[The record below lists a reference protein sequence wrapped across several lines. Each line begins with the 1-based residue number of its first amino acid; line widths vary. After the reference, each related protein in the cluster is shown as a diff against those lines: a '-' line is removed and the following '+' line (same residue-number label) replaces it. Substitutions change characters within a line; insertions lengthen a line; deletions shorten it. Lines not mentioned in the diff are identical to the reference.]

1 MANLHKYLLDEHG
14 WIMHSTCNGDFLS
27 SNLRSSFTTFIIP
40 CIGVQGMTQ
49 EIENFIEEH
58 ELELEIYAESGYE
71 KSDLVATLL
80 RCYRSN

>member
-1 MANLHKYLLDEHG
+1 
-14 WIMHSTCNGDFLS
+14 
-27 SNLRSSFTTFIIP
+27 
-40 CIGVQGMTQ
+40 MTQ

-80 RCYRSN
+80 RCYRS